1 MLFRRSRPSV
11 SLRGEITETPPFYEI
26 FREERQARLGLL
38 LGAWFMGAVLFPF
51 LMAVGS
57 TWVLYSIGAGML
69 LWVSSEIYERYKEN
83 NAHL

>member
-1 MLFRRSRPSV
+1 MRFRRSRASD

-57 TWVLYSIGAGML
+57 TWVLYSLGFGML
-69 LWVSSEIYERYKEN
+69 LWIGTQAYERLSGE
-83 NAHL
+83 